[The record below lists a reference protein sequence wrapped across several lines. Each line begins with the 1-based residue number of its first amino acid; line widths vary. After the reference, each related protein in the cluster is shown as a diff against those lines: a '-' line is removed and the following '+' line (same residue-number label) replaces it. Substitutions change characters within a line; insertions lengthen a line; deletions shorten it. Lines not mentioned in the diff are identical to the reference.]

1 MFSSMVRV
9 SSRLKSWNTKP
20 SRSRRNLASSIS
32 DKSAA
37 LTPSR
42 RIFPALM
49 TSMVEMQLSRVVLPE
64 PEGPMIAR
72 NSPASTSKLTR
83 SSALVTLF
91 LLP

>member
-20 SRSRRNLASSIS
+20 SRSRRNLASSDS
-32 DKSAA
+32 DRSAT
-37 LTPSR
+37 LTPSS

-49 TSMVEMQLSRVVLPE
+49 ASMVEMQLSRVVLPE
-64 PEGPMIAR
+64 PEAPMMAR

-83 SSALVTLF
+83 SRALVTLF